1 MTTAQALFDFT
12 VQTNHAVEEAL
23 HFRARMG
30 HRGYLEVA
38 EPTVTFDDAGVCTV
52 SRAPFV
58 WHTSMPTK
66 TTHGGKASFFD
77 LTDESV
83 IAAALKAK
91 EGR

>member
-1 MTTAQALFDFT
+1 VTTAQALFDFT
-12 VQTNHAVEEAL
+12 VQTNHAVEDAL

-38 EPTVTFDDAGVCTV
+38 EPTVSFSDAGVCTV

-58 WHTSMPTK
+58 WHAKMPTK
-66 TTHGGKASFFD
+66 TTHGGNASFFD

-91 EGR
+91 DAK